1 MNIRTALPR
10 RHTAH
15 TLVWITLAALAVRA
29 VLVPVESGDYRD
41 FLHPWFEELR
51 TYGGLAAVGRP
62 VGNYMVTYIYILALL
77 THLPLPDLVTIKLV
91 SVLGDVL
98 LALVCRRF
106 ARSVTDSKRA
116 ADAAYAAALFLPSV
130 VLNSAAWAQC
140 DSLYTTALI
149 ACLLHLHE
157 DRPARAMLAFS
168 VGFVFKLQSVFLAPV
183 LLAALVAKKV
193 RFRHL
198 LIVPAVYGLA
208 VLPAFWAGRPLKEL
222 LLLYVG
228 QAGTYRALSMNAPN
242 WYAWLPAG
250 CENAAVGAVGVLLA
264 GALTLGA
271 AMYAARRGNFL
282 RGAPLIRFALFSL
295 VWVPFL
301 LPHMHER
308 YFYPADLLTVL
319 FVVCLPRERRVP
331 LLVPLCSAALA
342 VRFLCGAV
350 WISPGALALPMLA
363 AALFCAGALRRG
375 AGGK

>member
-1 MNIRTALPR
+1 MIQN
-10 RHTAH
+10 
-15 TLVWITLAALAVRA
+15 AADLLKCQIACKPQV
-29 VLVPVESGDYRD
+29 DD
-41 FLHPWFEELR
+41 
-51 TYGGLAAVGRP
+51 RP

-77 THLPLPDLVTIKLV
+77 THLPLPDLVSIKLV

-308 YFYPADLLTVL
+308 YFYPADLLAVL

-342 VRFLCGAV
+342 VRFLCGTV